1 MANHA
6 RNNRAF
12 KTAANFTGKAAT
24 STFKCA
30 TTDHLDMSR
39 VFLDMP
45 SMGFLSTLKYIFM
58 QFMFVV
64 VTAVITG
71 IWVFLLVAYGI
82 PFLFSLIF

>member
-45 SMGFLSTLKYIFM
+45 SMGFLSTLK
-58 QFMFVV
+58 
-64 VTAVITG
+64 
-71 IWVFLLVAYGI
+71 WSS
-82 PFLFSLIF
+82 PFPLESTVGLARCCSRSAPAGGGSRWGKQ